1 VKTART
7 KFHGALGFAMLSA
20 LSSVQISAK
29 ADPLPPAAT
38 PVASATAPPPQLAPT
53 APSPQIVPPATPAV
67 PVLPPEPSAP
77 IDLPSPGLVPTP
89 APGVSRRTV
98 ALGAAGVAAVGAMSA
113 VVFGV
118 LALQNKS
125 DYEKTP
131 TYSNTDNGNN
141 FAAYTDG
148 CIALAVAAGITSLVL
163 YFTSPPAADGAAP
176 PSKKAALFSASPIV
190 TTHGGGVG
198 ALLRF

>member
-1 VKTART
+1 M
-7 KFHGALGFAMLSA
+7 LGA

-29 ADPLPPAAT
+29 ADPLAPAAT

-148 CIALAVAAGITSLVL
+148 CIALAVAAGITRLVIS
-163 YFTSPPAADGAAP
+163 FTSPPP
-176 PSKKAALFSASPIV
+176 
-190 TTHGGGVG
+190 VG
-198 ALLRF
+198 AVVAP